1 MNAWSIATRAPAV
14 APRACGTLVAGSVR
28 LAAEVTDQCVRLTG
42 VALPQPMDVLLERD
56 RQSEREACA
65 GPGEAGPT
73 RAGQ

>member
-1 MNAWSIATRAPAV
+1 MNAWSVATRAPAI
-14 APRACGTLVAGSVR
+14 APRACGTLVAGSFH
-28 LAAEVTDQCVRLTG
+28 LAAEVTDQCVRLIG

-65 GPGEAGPT
+65 GPGEAGPA

>member
-1 MNAWSIATRAPAV
+1 VSGPTDIEKTAVWS
-14 APRACGTLVAGSVR
+14 
-28 LAAEVTDQCVRLTG
+28 AELQDGLRDQCVPLTG

-56 RQSEREACA
+56 RQLEREACA